1 MASAG
6 TVYLLQ
12 SGSTPRYKIGRT
24 INSVSKR
31 IRSGLATGNPDPLRE
46 VASWDLPIRH
56 GDFESLLHCE
66 FASRRLRGSE
76 FFDFTDYPETLLL
89 TNINE
94 LHAAFLQDLL
104 PDYTPTTQL
113 TDEYITVDDDTLN
126 LLQRRILLTA
136 NIRRLE
142 IELESLDLNLKSRV
156 GSTAGLQTSDGRPLL
171 TYKTSATTR
180 VDTAALKENHPDL
193 VAQYTK
199 SVNTRYLR
207 HI

>member
-12 SGSTPRYKIGRT
+12 SGSTARYKIGRT
-24 INSVSKR
+24 INSVAKR

-46 VASWDLPIRH
+46 VASWHVPIRH

-76 FFDFTDYPETLLL
+76 FFDFTEYPETVLL

-94 LHAAFLQDLL
+94 LHAAFVQELL
-104 PDYTPTTQL
+104 PEYTPVTQNTEEMITADDHTTA
-113 TDEYITVDDDTLN
+113 
-126 LLQRRILLTA
+126 LLQRRIMLTA
-136 NIRRLE
+136 NIRRLD
-142 IELESLDLNLKSRV
+142 IELESLDLRLKQHI
-156 GSTAGLQTSDGRPLL
+156 GSSAGLQTADGTPLL
-171 TYKTSATTR
+171 TYKTSTTTR
-180 VDTAALKENHPDL
+180 VDVAALKQGYPEL
-193 VAQYTK
+193 VSQHTK
-199 SVNTRYLR
+199 TVDTRYLR